1 MDLTSFYKWRYATKK
16 FDSDKTIDEKEM
28 NILKESI
35 RLSPSSYGLQLF
47 KVLVIEN
54 KELKDKLKEVSFNQ
68 SQISDCSALFVFC
81 NFTKV
86 TSSDIDGFIQLKSSV
101 QDIMISNLSKYGDF
115 LKSTLLTMPSKE
127 VSIWTANQVYIA
139 LGNLMTSCAALKIDS
154 CPIEGFQADK
164 YNDILNLKNMNAA
177 VVASVG
183 YRSSDDISQE
193 SKKVRKNSASLFEH
207 L

>member
-47 KVLVIEN
+47 KVLIIEN
-54 KELKDKLKEVSFNQ
+54 KELKDKLKGVSFNQ

-115 LKSTLLTMPSKE
+115 LKSTLLTMPSEE

-183 YRSSDDISQE
+183 YRSNDDLSQE
-193 SKKVRKNSASLFEH
+193 SEKVRKNSASLFEH
-207 L
+207 I

>member
-16 FDSDKTIDEKEM
+16 FDSDKNIDEKEM

-115 LKSTLLTMPSKE
+115 LKSTLLTMPSEE

-183 YRSSDDISQE
+183 YRSNDDLSQE
-193 SKKVRKNSASLFEH
+193 SEKVRKNSASLFEH
-207 L
+207 I

>member
-47 KVLVIEN
+47 KVLIIEN

-115 LKSTLLTMPSKE
+115 LKSTLLTMPSEE

-183 YRSSDDISQE
+183 YRSNDDLSQE
-193 SKKVRKNSASLFEH
+193 SEKVRKNSASLFEH
-207 L
+207 I

>member
-1 MDLTSFYKWRYATKK
+1 MDLTNFYNWRYATKK
-16 FDSDKTIDEKEM
+16 FDLEKTIHQKDM

-54 KELKDKLKEVSFNQ
+54 KELKEKLREVSFNQ

-86 TSSDIDGFIQLKSSV
+86 NPSDVDDFIQLKSSV
-101 QDIMISNLSKYGDF
+101 QDIELSNLSKYGDF
-115 LKSTLLTMPSKE
+115 LKSTLLTKPSKE

-164 YNDILNLKNMNAA
+164 YNEILKLKNMNAA

-183 YRSSDDISQE
+183 FRSNDDISQE
-193 SKKVRKNSASLFEH
+193 SKKVRKNSNSLFEH
-207 L
+207 I

>member
-1 MDLTSFYKWRYATKK
+1 MDLTNFYNWRYATKK
-16 FDSDKTIDEKEM
+16 FDLEKTIHQKDM

-54 KELKDKLKEVSFNQ
+54 KELKEKLREVSFNQ

-86 TSSDIDGFIQLKSSV
+86 NPSDVDDFIQLKSSV
-101 QDIMISNLSKYGDF
+101 QDIELSNLSKYGDF
-115 LKSTLLTMPSKE
+115 LKSTLLTKPSKE

-164 YNDILNLKNMNAA
+164 YNEILKLKNMNAA
-177 VVASVG
+177 VVA
-183 YRSSDDISQE
+183 
-193 SKKVRKNSASLFEH
+193 
-207 L
+207 

>member
-54 KELKDKLKEVSFNQ
+54 KELKDKLKGVSFNQ

-115 LKSTLLTMPSKE
+115 LKSTLLTMPSEE

-183 YRSSDDISQE
+183 YRSNDDLSQE
-193 SKKVRKNSASLFEH
+193 SEKVRKNSASLFEH
-207 L
+207 I

>member
-16 FDSDKTIDEKEM
+16 FDSNKTIDEKEM

-115 LKSTLLTMPSKE
+115 LKSTLLTMPSEE

-183 YRSSDDISQE
+183 YRSNDDLSQE
-193 SKKVRKNSASLFEH
+193 SEKVRKNSASLFEH
-207 L
+207 I

>member
-115 LKSTLLTMPSKE
+115 LKSTLLTMPSEE

-183 YRSSDDISQE
+183 YRSNDDLSQE
-193 SKKVRKNSASLFEH
+193 SEKVRKNSASLFEH
-207 L
+207 I

>member
-183 YRSSDDISQE
+183 YRSNDDLSQE
-193 SKKVRKNSASLFEH
+193 SEKVRKNSASLFEH
-207 L
+207 I

>member
-16 FDSDKTIDEKEM
+16 FDTDKTVDEKDI

-54 KELKDKLKEVSFNQ
+54 KELKEKLKGVSFNQ
-68 SQISDCSALFVFC
+68 PQISDCSALFVFC

-86 TSSDIDGFIQLKSSV
+86 TSSDIDGFIHLKSSV
-101 QDIMISNLSKYGDF
+101 QDIMISNLKKYSDF
-115 LKSTLLTMPSKE
+115 LKSTLLSMPSEE

-164 YNDILNLKNMNAA
+164 YNEILNLKNMNAA

-183 YRSSDDISQE
+183 YRSNDDLSQE

-207 L
+207 I

>member
-1 MDLTSFYKWRYATKK
+1 MDLTNFYKWRYATKK
-16 FDSDKTIDEKEM
+16 FDTDKTVDEKDI

-54 KELKDKLKEVSFNQ
+54 KELKEKLKRVSFNQ
-68 SQISDCSALFVFC
+68 PQISDCSALFVFC

-86 TSSDIDGFIQLKSSV
+86 TSSDIDGFIHLKSSV
-101 QDIMISNLSKYGDF
+101 QDIMISNLKKYSDF
-115 LKSTLLTMPSKE
+115 LKSTLLSMPSEE
-127 VSIWTANQVYIA
+127 VSIWTTNQVYIA

-164 YNDILNLKNMNAA
+164 YNEILNLKNMNAA

-183 YRSSDDISQE
+183 YRSNDDLSQE

-207 L
+207 I

>member
-16 FDSDKTIDEKEM
+16 FDPDKTVDEKDI

-54 KELKDKLKEVSFNQ
+54 KELKEKLKGVSFNQ
-68 SQISDCSALFVFC
+68 PQISDCSALFVFC

-86 TSSDIDGFIQLKSSV
+86 TSSDIDGFIHLKSSV
-101 QDIMISNLSKYGDF
+101 QDIMISNLKKYSDF
-115 LKSTLLTMPSKE
+115 LKSTLLSMPSEE

-164 YNDILNLKNMNAA
+164 YNEILNLKNMNAA

-183 YRSSDDISQE
+183 YRSNDDLSQE

-207 L
+207 I

>member
-16 FDSDKTIDEKEM
+16 FDPDKTVDEKDI

-54 KELKDKLKEVSFNQ
+54 KELKEKLKGVSFNQ
-68 SQISDCSALFVFC
+68 PQISDCSALFVFC

-86 TSSDIDGFIQLKSSV
+86 TSSDIDGFIHLKSSV
-101 QDIMISNLSKYGDF
+101 QDIMISNLKKYSDF
-115 LKSTLLTMPSKE
+115 LKSTLLSMPSEE

-164 YNDILNLKNMNAA
+164 YNEILNLKNMNAA

-183 YRSSDDISQE
+183 YRSNDDLSQE
-193 SKKVRKNSASLFEH
+193 NKKVRKNSASLFEH
-207 L
+207 I

>member
-115 LKSTLLTMPSKE
+115 LKSTLLTMPSEE

-164 YNDILNLKNMNAA
+164 YNGILNLKNMNAA

-183 YRSSDDISQE
+183 YRSIDDLSQE
-193 SKKVRKNSASLFEH
+193 SEKVRKNSASLFEH
-207 L
+207 I

>member
-1 MDLTSFYKWRYATKK
+1 MDLTNFYNWRYATKK
-16 FDSDKTIDEKEM
+16 FDLDKAIDEKDI

-54 KELKDKLKEVSFNQ
+54 KELKEKLREVSFNQ

-81 NFTKV
+81 NFTQV
-86 TSSDIDGFIQLKSSV
+86 TPSDIDDFIQLKSSV
-101 QDIMISNLSKYGDF
+101 QDIELSNLNKYGDF
-115 LKSTLLTMPSKE
+115 LKSTLLTKPSNE
-127 VSIWTANQVYIA
+127 VSVWTANQVYIA

-164 YNDILNLKNMNAA
+164 YNEILNLTNMNAA

-207 L
+207 I

>member
-16 FDSDKTIDEKEM
+16 FDSDKNIDEKEM

-183 YRSSDDISQE
+183 YRSNDDLSQE
-193 SKKVRKNSASLFEH
+193 SEKVRKNSASLFEH
-207 L
+207 I

>member
-16 FDSDKTIDEKEM
+16 FDSNKTIDEKEM

-54 KELKDKLKEVSFNQ
+54 KELKDKLKGVSFNQ

-115 LKSTLLTMPSKE
+115 LKSTLLTMPSEE

-183 YRSSDDISQE
+183 YRSNDDLSQE
-193 SKKVRKNSASLFEH
+193 SEKVRKNSASLFEH
-207 L
+207 I